1 MLFGT
6 LQMWVSASFV
16 CGAVLSTCCK
26 YLYMAAFKLT
36 WSSCRCATLLR
47 GLDGWWKSKKIKQM
61 GWWTEVMWPLDS
73 PPPSLH
79 ISYCQTLTVIP
90 KLREYSVV
98 DSSSIRVLLSQLY
111 LNITTRRQTQP
122 FTACSLIQHSSV
134 FFISL
139 FFLKKGDT
147 LFQLTLRLEKR
158 IRKTKCCPFSK
169 CPMEKNKKALQ
180 YHSMFVHWGGSVDLW
195 WSETLNASTPVCM
208 TQCKHVQD
216 HTPVRE
222 MSIVDYLRFNHMKAF
237 LMRVDRETWQ
247 SYISLRP

>member
-1 MLFGT
+1 MNWSNVTAGFTTSVIAHFILPNFNSYTQAAWVFSSRFIQYKSTAFTIILKYYHTPSDSALHCLLTHTAFFSLFY
-6 LQMWVSASFV
+6 F
-16 CGAVLSTCCK
+16 
-26 YLYMAAFKLT
+26 
-36 WSSCRCATLLR
+36 
-47 GLDGWWKSKKIKQM
+47 
-61 GWWTEVMWPLDS
+61 
-73 PPPSLH
+73 
-79 ISYCQTLTVIP
+79 
-90 KLREYSVV
+90 
-98 DSSSIRVLLSQLY
+98 
-111 LNITTRRQTQP
+111 
-122 FTACSLIQHSSV
+122 
-134 FFISL
+134 SL

-147 LFQLTLRLEKR
+147 LFQLTLWLEKR

-216 HTPVRE
+216 QTPVRE